1 MSTLTKLVLGAMGA
15 LHPRPPIGDATR
27 MIELPPPD
35 LGGGSGLLESL
46 GKRRSSRE
54 FRRDALPMEMLS
66 TLLGAAG
73 GVYRPD
79 GGRTVA
85 SVQQRRFELVRIGRS
100 TASRRSAFYT
110 S

>member
-27 MIELPPPD
+27 MIEFPPD

-73 GVYRPD
+73 GVNRPD

>member
-27 MIELPPPD
+27 MIEFPPD

-66 TLLGAAG
+66 PLLGAAG
-73 GVYRPD
+73 GVNRPD